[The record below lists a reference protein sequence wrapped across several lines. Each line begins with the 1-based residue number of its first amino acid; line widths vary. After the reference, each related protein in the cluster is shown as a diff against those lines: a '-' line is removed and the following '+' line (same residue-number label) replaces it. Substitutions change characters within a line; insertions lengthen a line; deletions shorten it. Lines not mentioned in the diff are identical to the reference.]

1 MTQTVPWMKIT
12 EHFIL
17 SWWLILTQQSA
28 LGFFNPGWVGCLQ
41 SLCWVM
47 ARESKL
53 WVWQL
58 LGWMHKAAGKEK
70 KIPLH
75 LLLLTE
81 GPRGATKNWRRLW
94 YDDRAVWCSQQA
106 SNPNSALKKKDKN
119 PKSDSLLQGWCSAR
133 NCSLLEG
140 LQLQGWETVK
150 QTVGQS

>member
-1 MTQTVPWMKIT
+1 MTQTIPWMKIT

-17 SWWLILTQQSA
+17 PWWLILTQQSA
-28 LGFFNPGWVGCLQ
+28 LGFFHPGWVGCLQ

-53 WVWQL
+53 WYGSCWDECTRL
-58 LGWMHKAAGKEK
+58 LERK

-81 GPRGATKNWRRLW
+81 GPRGTTQNWRRSW
-94 YDDRAVWCSQQA
+94 YHDKAVWCSQQA
-106 SNPNSALKKKDKN
+106 SNLSRAFKKKIKN
-119 PKSDSLLQGWCSAR
+119 PKSGSLLQGWCFAR

-140 LQLQGWETVK
+140 LQLQGWERVK
-150 QTVGQS
+150 QTVGQF